1 MRRVDTSSSS
11 LDRMIGEDLP
21 AMLSAAMSK
30 ARDEHHPHGPPLPSR
45 HLPLSRSSS
54 MVSLAEHAE
63 LESASTS
70 PRGSHDSPP
79 RRTTTNLSRL
89 ASDDLFASSSGR
101 DAGEHQEDMRQ
112 DMELPVRQGEK
123 IKRTSSLMRVS
134 SIGQGLAESFS
145 NLLSFGTSLTRTPEK
160 ASAGLNRRTS
170 IDSNE
175 SGGGERSRVSFSSLA
190 QWRERTPSELP
201 RMFSEAGVCPDPADA
216 PTAADVYAAAM
227 SLQEPTTTAAVV
239 RGGGLAKSSSE
250 LEASGSA
257 GSVEGRHGG
266 FGGVFNVGSMQSLF
280 SAASNSLKR
289 VPSMKAMPS
298 RELAAAGPTV
308 VFFNLPW
315 AGHAF
320 PTYPLAVRA
329 LPLSL
334 SASQLLI
341 MPAPPI
347 I

>member
-21 AMLSAAMSK
+21 AMLSGAMSK
-30 ARDEHHPHGPPLPSR
+30 ARDEHHSHGPPLPSR

-54 MVSLAEHAE
+54 MVSVAEHAE
-63 LESASTS
+63 LESGSTS
-70 PRGSHDSPP
+70 PRYSYDSPP
-79 RRTTTNLSRL
+79 RRTTNLSRL

-101 DAGEHQEDMRQ
+101 DDGEHHEDMRQ
-112 DMELPVRQGEK
+112 GMDEPVRHEK
-123 IKRTSSLMRVS
+123 IKRTSSLMRVG
-134 SIGQGLAESFS
+134 SIGHGLAESFS
-145 NLLSFGTSLTRTPEK
+145 NLLSFGSLTRTPEK

-175 SGGGERSRVSFSSLA
+175 SGGADRNRVSFSSLA
-190 QWRERTPSELP
+190 QLRERTPYELP
-201 RMFSEAGVCPDPADA
+201 RMFSEAGVCTDPADA

-227 SLQEPTTTAAVV
+227 SLQETPTTAPAGRAAGVS
-239 RGGGLAKSSSE
+239 KSNSAE

-257 GSVEGRHGG
+257 GSVDGRHGG
-266 FGGVFNVGSMQSLF
+266 FGGVFNVGSMHSLLT
-280 SAASNSLKR
+280 AASNSLKR
-289 VPSMKAMPS
+289 VPSMKAIPS
-298 RELAAAGPTV
+298 RDLTPVGPTV

-334 SASQLLI
+334 FVHLIHTWTAFDALLH
-341 MPAPPI
+341 
-347 I
+347 